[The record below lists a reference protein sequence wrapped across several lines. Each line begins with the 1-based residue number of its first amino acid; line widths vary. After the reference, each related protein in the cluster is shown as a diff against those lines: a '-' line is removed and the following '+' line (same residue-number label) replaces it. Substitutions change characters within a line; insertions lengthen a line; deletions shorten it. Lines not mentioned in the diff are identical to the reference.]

1 MRIEKIMS
9 RNVQVAQPGET
20 IQTVAQRMRELDCG
34 AIPVCDGATLK
45 GMVTDRDIAVRAVGE
60 GRSFESAVESVMTPG
75 VETCFETDDIADAA
89 DKMAKLRVRRLAVLD
104 RNQQLVGIVSLG
116 DIAQQGKDKTTGQA
130 LEQISE
136 PTHHA

>member
-20 IQTVAQRMRELDCG
+20 IQTVARRMRELDCG
-34 AIPVCDGATLK
+34 AIPVCEGETLK
-45 GMVTDRDIAVRAVGE
+45 GMITDRDIAVRAVGE
-60 GRSFESAVESVMTPG
+60 GRSFESTVESVMTPG
-75 VETCFETDDIADAA
+75 VETCFEGDDIADAA